1 MEMKDEQTIVSLL
14 DKDAELRKFYEEHR
28 ELEKK
33 LADFQHK
40 HHLSPEEEVE
50 MKKIQK
56 LKLAGKDRMMEI
68 LGRYRQAGAAL

>member
-1 MEMKDEQTIVSLL
+1 MELKDEKTIVSLL
-14 DKDAELRKFYEEHR
+14 DKDPELRKYYEDHR
-28 ELEKK
+28 ELEKQ

-40 HHLSPEEEVE
+40 HHLTPEEEVE